1 MISIKSLF
9 SLESTASQEIVEL
22 TENIEGGIPDKKP
35 VSKLLLDEG
44 NPRFGDLG
52 RKAEQSQLVD
62 MIITRFGID
71 DVLNSLALN
80 GFFQAEPLVCMRR
93 QDGRLIVKEGNRRL
107 VACIVLACDKR
118 GDRQDKLRTK
128 ARERWESSGR
138 NAIEPIP
145 ILIFDEDG
153 NDAEKLH
160 SYLGVRHISGAQAW
174 DSYAKAAWVAQITD
188 STGTPVSKI
197 SEMIGD
203 QHGTVIRLLEGYRFV
218 RQLIEEG
225 KFRPEN
231 SNRSGRGSVSEYPFS
246 WIYTI
251 LGFKAVRNFCGLEEI
266 TGKRNPLP
274 NEHLD
279 HAALVVETMF
289 GNKLI
294 GRSSALI
301 DSRQLKDLASAFSDP
316 DKVAELKTGK
326 DLITVLE
333 LTKPIEEK
341 LEQNLAQARN
351 LLSNLVSSL
360 SESPPSA
367 EIAQRHLKTAAKTRI
382 LAADIWKRLNEIVQD
397 QFEDDDF

>member
-1 MISIKSLF
+1 M
-9 SLESTASQEIVEL
+9 
-22 TENIEGGIPDKKP
+22 TEDIEGGVADKKP
-35 VSKLLLDEG
+35 ISELLLDEG
-44 NPRFGDLG
+44 NPRFGDLD
-52 RKAEQSQLVD
+52 RNAEQSQLVD
-62 MIITRFGID
+62 IIITRFGID

-80 GFFQAEPLVCMRR
+80 GFFKAEPLVCMRKH
-93 QDGRLIVKEGNRRL
+93 DGRLIVKEGNRRL
-107 VACIVLACDKR
+107 AACIVLVGDNR
-118 GDRQDKLRTK
+118 GGRQDKLHTK
-128 ARERWESSGR
+128 ARMLWESSGQ
-138 NAIEPIP
+138 NTIEPIP
-145 ILIFDEDG
+145 VLIFDEDG
-153 NDAEKLH
+153 NDTEKLH

-174 DSYAKAAWVAQITD
+174 DSYAKAAWVAQTTD
-188 STGTPVSKI
+188 STGTSVSKI

-203 QHGTVIRLLEGYRFV
+203 QHNTVIRLLEGYRFV

-225 KFRPEN
+225 KFRSKN

-266 TGKRNPLP
+266 TGKKNPLST
-274 NEHLD
+274 EHLD
-279 HAALVVETMF
+279 HAAVVVETMF
-289 GNKLI
+289 GNKSI

-301 DSRQLKDLASAFSDP
+301 DSRQLKDLASALSDP

-351 LLSNLVSSL
+351 LLSDLVLSL
-360 SESPPSA
+360 SETPPNA
-367 EIAQRHLKTAAKTRI
+367 EIAQKHLKTAVRTRT
-382 LAADIWKRLNEIVQD
+382 LAADISKRLNAIVQD